1 MKQVAVVPFRHILR
15 GLGNGLGEVDVSVI
29 CRGKYRICL
38 LRIEQTFEEC
48 ASFAIAYSS
57 ERVDI
62 IWLLVLQEVVA

>member
-1 MKQVAVVPFRHILR
+1 MLLFLFVISFGDWVMV
-15 GLGNGLGEVDVSVI
+15 LGEVDVSVV

>member
-1 MKQVAVVPFRHILR
+1 MV
-15 GLGNGLGEVDVSVI
+15 LGKVDVSVV